1 MGERVEFPSNSHTCQ
16 GYLAGRGPAVV
27 VIQEWWGLVPHIED
41 IVDRFAKEGFLAI
54 APDLFHGKTTKSP
67 DEAGRLLMELDADR
81 AEREIAGAGE
91 YLLGRP
97 ECTSKTYGV
106 VGFCMGG
113 ALAQYTATKEG
124 AKVGAAASF
133 YGGFRKLEMDW
144 NNLNAALLLIY
155 AGNDKSVPAAQ
166 GQELGAKL
174 KEMGKSVD
182 VVVYPNTNHAFFND
196 TRKEVYDADAAKDA
210 WRRTLE
216 LFRAHKIGRAS
227 CRERV

>member
-1 MGERVEFPSNSHTCQ
+1 MGKRVEFPSNSHTCQ

-41 IVDRFAKEGFLAI
+41 IVERFAKEGFLAI

-81 AEREIAGAGE
+81 AEGEIAGAGN
-91 YLLGRP
+91 YLLGLP

-133 YGGFRKLEMDW
+133 YGGFRKLEHDW
-144 NNLNAALLLIY
+144 NNLQAALLLIY
-155 AGNDKSVPAAQ
+155 AGNDKNVPASQ

-174 KEMGKSVD
+174 KSMGKNVE
-182 VVVYPNTNHAFFND
+182 VVVYPDTNHAFFND
-196 TRKEVYDADAAKDA
+196 ARPEVYDADAAADA
-210 WRRTLE
+210 WRRTLD
-216 LFRAHKIGRAS
+216 LFRANVR
-227 CRERV
+227 

>member
-216 LFRAHKIGRAS
+216 LFRAHIR
-227 CRERV
+227 